1 MNSEKTAVVSLSNA
15 RTATLA
21 KAAFLVA
28 TVVVSPLFL
37 SQPVTGVFVNM
48 ALVLAAV
55 FFGLGW
61 ESLLLAAIPSL
72 VALLRGQLPAPF
84 FLLIPFIMVGNAILV
99 ATVATLQRKYGKYSL
114 SVTAGS
120 LLKAAFL
127 ALVAFTAAG
136 TVYAD
141 TPLSATVIT
150 MFGWLQ
156 LLTALAGS
164 VVAYPLLGLFKRVF
178 PES

>member
-1 MNSEKTAVVSLSNA
+1 MNSEQTAVASLTDGKTA
-15 RTATLA
+15 TIA

-37 SQPVTGVFVNM
+37 AQPVTGIFVNM
-48 ALVLAAV
+48 ALVLAAI
-55 FFGLGW
+55 FFGFGW

-72 VALLRGQLPAPF
+72 IALLRGQLPVAF
-84 FLLIPFIMVGNAILV
+84 AILVPFIMIGNAILV
-99 ATVATLQRKYGKYSL
+99 ASIATVQQKYGKYVL
-114 SVTAGS
+114 SVAIGS

-136 TVYAD
+136 TIFSG
-141 TPLSATVIT
+141 TPLAATVVT

-156 LLTALAGS
+156 LLTALGGS
-164 VVAYPLLGLFKRVF
+164 ALAYPLIRLSKRVF
-178 PES
+178 PKS